1 VDEPLTYRGRRITD
15 ADLLWLRARIAA
27 EPGLSR
33 RALSLAVCD
42 AWQWQQPNGLP
53 CDAICRGLLLWL
65 HRGGHLV
72 LPPAR
77 WGTRKPW
84 RPRTSAP
91 PVLIDT
97 TPITGAL
104 RDLRPLAIHQVRRT
118 PDEGLCNS
126 LLAQHHYLGHRNTV
140 DAVPFCFTSSTH

>member
-1 VDEPLTYRGRRITD
+1 M
-15 ADLLWLRARIAA
+15 
-27 EPGLSR
+27 
-33 RALSLAVCD
+33 
-42 AWQWQQPNGLP
+42 P

-65 HRGGHLV
+65 HRGDHLV

-104 RDLRPLAIHQVRRT
+104 RALRPLAIHQVRRT
-118 PDEGLCNS
+118 PDEGLYNS
-126 LLAQHHYLGHRNTV
+126 LLVQYHYLGCGRAHES
-140 DAVPFCFTSSTH
+140 A